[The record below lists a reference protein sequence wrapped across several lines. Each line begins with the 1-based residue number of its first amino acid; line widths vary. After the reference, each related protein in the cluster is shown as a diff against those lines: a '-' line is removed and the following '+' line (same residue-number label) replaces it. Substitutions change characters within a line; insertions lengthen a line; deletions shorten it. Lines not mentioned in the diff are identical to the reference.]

1 MWDIVD
7 KPKDKKVVR
16 CRGIFIVKCKSD
28 GTLDQ
33 YKARLV
39 AKDCNTQDTHDQFA
53 TNAQYIVDERYDHMA
68 FSSIQC

>member
-39 AKDCNTQDTHDQFA
+39 AKDCNTRDTHD
-53 TNAQYIVDERYDHMA
+53 
-68 FSSIQC
+68 